1 MVNPSKQVFFNFFI
15 IFFQKKIFD
24 SLPLAAASLIP
35 LGRSIRRWST
45 SNMMSMRCENLATS
59 SRMWTTNLQHL
70 DKLQSLKFA
79 LARKNQVS
87 MFPNGFCGFWWKML
101 LLGCIYIN
109 MIYVHVKK
117 GRLPKSFHPLP
128 SALGRSLWWR
138 CSRPP
143 MPMWVAAVAFVVH
156 KAVVAI
162 GSLRWNKVMWCLGS
176 IKARLGDTWTAKNAT
191 FSASNLMNFFLGTSL
206 RLYSVVVLEVSI
218 SLWSC
223 VGMWFVNLILVGIQ
237 GGEKLVHWITPVT
250 AGKRVILQIEMS
262 RV

>member
-1 MVNPSKQVFFNFFI
+1 MREPCYIEPHVDNKSAAPWQVTKPQICLGQKESGFYVSKRLLWVLVE
-15 IFFQKKIFD
+15 D
-24 SLPLAAASLIP
+24 V
-35 LGRSIRRWST
+35 T
-45 SNMMSMRCENLATS
+45 T
-59 SRMWTTNLQHL
+59 RMY
-70 DKLQSLKFA
+70 
-79 LARKNQVS
+79 
-87 MFPNGFCGFWWKML
+87 
-101 LLGCIYIN
+101 IYIN

>member
-1 MVNPSKQVFFNFFI
+1 MVSLPSKSSLTSSSFFL
-15 IFFQKKIFD
+15 KKIFD
-24 SLPLAAASLIP
+24 SSPLAAASLIP

-101 LLGCIYIN
+101 LLGYIYIHLYYFCIYIYVYI
-109 MIYVHVKK
+109 IYKYMYI

-128 SALGRSLWWR
+128 SALQRSLWWR
-138 CSRPP
+138 CSQPP

-156 KAVVAI
+156 EAVAAI
-162 GSLRWNKVMWCLGS
+162 GSLRWNKVMWCPGS
-176 IKARLGDTWTAKNAT
+176 KKARVGGQFSASFST
-191 FSASNLMNFFLGTSL
+191 FSAWNLMIFFSEHRSEVVFRGGL
-206 RLYSVVVLEVSI
+206 R
-218 SLWSC
+218 
-223 VGMWFVNLILVGIQ
+223 G
-237 GGEKLVHWITPVT
+237 
-250 AGKRVILQIEMS
+250 
-262 RV
+262 